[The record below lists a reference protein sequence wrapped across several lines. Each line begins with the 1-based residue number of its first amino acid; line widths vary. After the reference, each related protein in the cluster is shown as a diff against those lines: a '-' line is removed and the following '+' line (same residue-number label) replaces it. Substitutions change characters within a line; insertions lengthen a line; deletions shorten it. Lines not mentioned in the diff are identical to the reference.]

1 MSQESALSPA
11 VTAMHV
17 AQVEK
22 AMDEPNSM
30 HAVVEGRMKETSDE
44 LGSIGQPF
52 HRTMP
57 DHVAIEQGAGE
68 GKQTWVKYGPN
79 LNTLRIAT
87 QVRELALQGVTLKN
101 TFKEMQHVW
110 ESLMTEDKR
119 CLIVEQEAT
128 KVKYQLVNLYAVKLI
143 RYLRSIVG
151 LDLVPLAQQDPETRT
166 WKLDAIILNVASNK
180 VKDHDHLFRMFLV
193 NLFGMSEQLVDLSL
207 EPTWAKYR
215 EYIRT
220 VYDFDLGDTEEVTE
234 TPDLELIDG
243 AIYNLLSGKALAF
256 F

>member
-1 MSQESALSPA
+1 MSQESALAPA

-17 AQVEK
+17 KAVEEGMRG
-22 AMDEPNSM
+22 ANQAFT
-30 HAVVEGRMKETSDE
+30 AVDTLGVEEAKPSTG
-44 LGSIGQPF
+44 
-52 HRTMP
+52 
-57 DHVAIEQGAGE
+57 V
-68 GKQTWVKYGPN
+68 N

-128 KVKYQLVNLYAVKLI
+128 KVKYQLVNLYAIKLI
-143 RYLRSIVG
+143 KYLRSIVG

-166 WKLDAIILNVASNK
+166 WKMDAIILNIASNK
-180 VKDHDHLFRMFLV
+180 VKDHEHLFRLFLV
-193 NLFGMSEQLVDLSL
+193 NLFGLNEQLVDLSL

-215 EYIRT
+215 DYIRVT
-220 VYDFDLGDTEEVTE
+220 HDFDIGDTEGVTE
-234 TPDLELIDG
+234 TPDLELIEG
-243 AIYNLLSGKALAF
+243 SIYNFLAGQPLF
-256 F
+256 FF